1 MPNGILINSDKTKM
15 TMVNPASLL
24 AFTLTTLNNLYQG
37 INGYIIEKITNKII
51 EIINKIYKVLET
63 ASIAES

>member
-51 EIINKIYKVLET
+51 EIINKI
-63 ASIAES
+63 